1 MKNKKIGIGSLSLLL
16 VIIAFVWAFN
26 IFGVCVGDHI
36 LATLNIPTWSNMA
49 NATGTHYT
57 IFYSFIFLIPALILS
72 IKYKDNLVPGI
83 KEFLMSDTGQRMA
96 KADDQGNLFR
106 EKPFVME
113 CDGVLVQGIIDVF
126 WIEDDKII
134 LLDYKT
140 DRVDSADE
148 LVTKYKT
155 QLLYYADALSRIFST
170 EEKTYRADEML
181 IYSFRL
187 REVIKI

>member
-72 IKYKDNLVPGI
+72 IKYIVYKGWKMVINYFYWNTFTWIYIYGCIVTNYNL
-83 KEFLMSDTGQRMA
+83 
-96 KADDQGNLFR
+96 
-106 EKPFVME
+106 
-113 CDGVLVQGIIDVF
+113 
-126 WIEDDKII
+126 
-134 LLDYKT
+134 
-140 DRVDSADE
+140 
-148 LVTKYKT
+148 
-155 QLLYYADALSRIFST
+155 
-170 EEKTYRADEML
+170 
-181 IYSFRL
+181 
-187 REVIKI
+187 